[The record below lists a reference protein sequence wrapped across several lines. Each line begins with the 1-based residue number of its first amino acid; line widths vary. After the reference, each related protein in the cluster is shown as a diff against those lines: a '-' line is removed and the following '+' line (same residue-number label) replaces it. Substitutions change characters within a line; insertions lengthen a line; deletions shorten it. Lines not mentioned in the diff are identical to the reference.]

1 MDNDNP
7 LLQKAADLYRGLR
20 FTMKYRGVD
29 ILPAAAG
36 NDLARDLLESGQP
49 FLFGRCGATEMRT
62 VADWLQN
69 GGHNFTDRTRADIR
83 NLSGVFPT
91 DDATLDK
98 FCRLYVKTAQSAE
111 LLALWNVGAER
122 EVIRGC
128 DATRFTELRALEP
141 YYHARPWSTALA
153 GKRVLVVHPFRRTIL
168 AQYEKR
174 TQLFPGKDVLPE
186 LASLTVIQAVQG
198 LGGQDTGYASWFDAL
213 TEMERRMDAAD
224 YDVAI
229 VGAGAYSLPLAAH
242 ARERVLADSENMSL
256 DILQAMCREKG
267 RANGA
272 RFYDALK
279 KDDLSFIC
287 EVKKASPSK
296 GVIARDFPYLDIAR
310 DYEAAGAD
318 CISCLTEPKWFLGSD
333 DIFREIR
340 AAVST
345 PMLRKDFTVSD
356 YQLYQSRLMG
366 ADCVLLIC
374 ALLDT
379 KALAQYL
386 AVCDELGLSA
396 LVETHDA
403 DEIRSAVAAG
413 AKIIGVN
420 NRNLKDFPSTFP
432 TPRGCATASR
442 RRRSTWPN
450 PACRAR
456 RTSPHSARSA
466 PTRY

>member
-1 MDNDNP
+1 MS
-7 LLQKAADLYRGLR
+7 
-20 FTMKYRGVD
+20 
-29 ILPAAAG
+29 IL
-36 NDLARDLLESGQP
+36 DE
-49 FLFGRCGATEMRT
+49 
-62 VADWLQN
+62 
-69 GGHNFTDRTRADIR
+69 
-83 NLSGVFPT
+83 
-91 DDATLDK
+91 
-98 FCRLYVKTAQSAE
+98 
-111 LLALWNVGAER
+111 
-122 EVIRGC
+122 
-128 DATRFTELRALEP
+128 
-141 YYHARPWSTALA
+141 
-153 GKRVLVVHPFRRTIL
+153 
-168 AQYEKR
+168 
-174 TQLFPGKDVLPE
+174 
-186 LASLTVIQAVQG
+186 
-198 LGGQDTGYASWFDAL
+198 
-213 TEMERRMDAAD
+213 
-224 YDVAI
+224 
-229 VGAGAYSLPLAAH
+229 LAAH

-279 KDDLSFIC
+279 KEDLSFIC

-366 ADCVLLIC
+366 ADCVLLFC

-420 NRNLKDFPSTFP
+420 SLGYLSLEDVVKLADNTENGFCTACFGGGYPTSIPKDGGKDRFECKISE
-432 TPRGCATASR
+432 GEKKKNA
-442 RRRSTWPN
+442 
-450 PACRAR
+450 
-456 RTSPHSARSA
+456 
-466 PTRY
+466 

>member
-1 MDNDNP
+1 MS
-7 LLQKAADLYRGLR
+7 
-20 FTMKYRGVD
+20 
-29 ILPAAAG
+29 IL
-36 NDLARDLLESGQP
+36 DE
-49 FLFGRCGATEMRT
+49 
-62 VADWLQN
+62 
-69 GGHNFTDRTRADIR
+69 
-83 NLSGVFPT
+83 
-91 DDATLDK
+91 
-98 FCRLYVKTAQSAE
+98 
-111 LLALWNVGAER
+111 
-122 EVIRGC
+122 
-128 DATRFTELRALEP
+128 
-141 YYHARPWSTALA
+141 
-153 GKRVLVVHPFRRTIL
+153 
-168 AQYEKR
+168 
-174 TQLFPGKDVLPE
+174 
-186 LASLTVIQAVQG
+186 
-198 LGGQDTGYASWFDAL
+198 
-213 TEMERRMDAAD
+213 
-224 YDVAI
+224 
-229 VGAGAYSLPLAAH
+229 LAAH

-379 KALAQYL
+379 KTLAQYL

-420 NRNLKDFPSTFP
+420 NRNLKDFSVNFSNAARLRDLIPPEAVYVAESGVQSAGGFENNFMISSKVSAEKAREIVRFMNWFYTKDGINLLNYGVDGKHNTVNPDGTRTIKPEYANFTAARKEGMLFESFNYRFSVDAYLQYVFNGNTVNNLAETDKLFYDALGLGDENGKGKYKFVKNCFCLYTDEWTKKSTTLESDMNKFEENAIK
-432 TPRGCATASR
+432 GIYYGNKLNSELENLKNKYKTAYDE
-442 RRRSTWPN
+442 
-450 PACRAR
+450 AKA
-456 RTSPHSARSA
+456 AYA
-466 PTRY
+466 ELKK

>member
-1 MDNDNP
+1 MS
-7 LLQKAADLYRGLR
+7 
-20 FTMKYRGVD
+20 
-29 ILPAAAG
+29 IL
-36 NDLARDLLESGQP
+36 DE
-49 FLFGRCGATEMRT
+49 
-62 VADWLQN
+62 
-69 GGHNFTDRTRADIR
+69 
-83 NLSGVFPT
+83 
-91 DDATLDK
+91 
-98 FCRLYVKTAQSAE
+98 
-111 LLALWNVGAER
+111 
-122 EVIRGC
+122 
-128 DATRFTELRALEP
+128 
-141 YYHARPWSTALA
+141 
-153 GKRVLVVHPFRRTIL
+153 
-168 AQYEKR
+168 
-174 TQLFPGKDVLPE
+174 
-186 LASLTVIQAVQG
+186 
-198 LGGQDTGYASWFDAL
+198 
-213 TEMERRMDAAD
+213 
-224 YDVAI
+224 
-229 VGAGAYSLPLAAH
+229 LAAH

-296 GVIARDFPYLDIAR
+296 GVISRDFPYLDIAR

-366 ADCVLLIC
+366 TDCVLLIC

-420 NRNLKDFPSTFP
+420 SLGYLSLEDVVKLADNTENGFCTACFGGGYPTSIPQDSNKDRFECKISE
-432 TPRGCATASR
+432 REKQESV
-442 RRRSTWPN
+442 
-450 PACRAR
+450 
-456 RTSPHSARSA
+456 
-466 PTRY
+466 